1 MGHDNRPPFLRVFR
15 ADGSWIHPG
24 IADSPPLG
32 REFRQSGVECLG
44 EIHGVFGRWMEAVMP
59 GRNNDCLPSN
69 AMTSTVPLAGST
81 TGLTW
86 MTLAEVL
93 SPWPVESV
101 SET

>member
-1 MGHDNRPPFLRVFR
+1 MGHHDRPPFFHVLR
-15 ADGSWIHPG
+15 ADGSRIHPG
-24 IADSPPLG
+24 IADPPPLG
-32 REFRQSGVECLG
+32 GEFRQRGVECLG
-44 EIHGVFGRWMEAVMP
+44 EIHEAFGRRMEAVMP
-59 GRNNDCLPSN
+59 GRNNDCLPST

-86 MTLAEVL
+86 MTLAEVV